1 MNNID
6 NLEIGANKCNQFV
19 FNSKTKIL
27 KRGTI
32 LKQKIGLEGLNINR
46 REKHG
51 CTHCIL
57 N

>member
-27 KRGTI
+27 KRDTI